1 MLRFNSSVDL
11 SVSAGYRL
19 DLTTQALRRI
29 AANVVD
35 IVRDDGVYFRAVHD
49 AGRTVA
55 LSVRTIRPGFLELRS
70 TARQAER
77 YVPLIEKMLGLH
89 AGARGWKRRAANFPW
104 LARLS
109 GALAGLRP
117 PRYPTLWEA
126 LAHAIVFQ
134 QISIHAAGAIM
145 RRTVEALSPELD
157 VEGVRMR
164 AFPTGEQ
171 FLEAGVDRLRR
182 CGLSLNK
189 AGHLCGCARAL
200 ADGRVSAAAIEE
212 LPTEDA
218 IALLT
223 TLPGIG
229 RWSASVVMLRGFGRL
244 DTFPRGDSGVARALR
259 ELSGDPGIDEDELL
273 SALGPVRGML
283 YFYLLLGRL
292 RNRSFEEG
300 DR

>member
-1 MLRFNSSVDL
+1 MSRFNSSVEVP
-11 SVSAGYRL
+11 VSAGYRL

-35 IVRDDGVYFRAVHD
+35 IVQDDGVYFRAVRD
-49 AGRTVA
+49 AGRTVI
-55 LSVRTIRPGFLELRS
+55 LSVSTIRPGLLELRTS
-70 TARQAER
+70 ARHSER
-77 YVPLIEKMLGLH
+77 YVPLIEKMLGVH
-89 AGARGWKRRAANFPW
+89 ADLRGWKRRAANFPW

-109 GALAGLRP
+109 QALAGLRP
-117 PRYPTLWEA
+117 PRYPSLWEA

-134 QISIHAAGAIM
+134 QISIHAAAAIM
-145 RRTVEALSPELD
+145 RRTVESLSPELEI
-157 VEGVRMR
+157 EGVRMR
-164 AFPTGEQ
+164 PFPSGEQ
-171 FLEAGVDRLRR
+171 FLRAGEERLRR
-182 CGLSLNK
+182 CGLSRNK
-189 AGHLCGCARAL
+189 VGHLLACARAV
-200 ADGRVSAAAIEE
+200 ASGQVSAAQIER
-212 LPTEDA
+212 LPTEEA

-223 TLPGIG
+223 ALQGIG

-259 ELSGDPGIDEDELL
+259 ELSGDRGIDEDELL

-292 RNRSFEEG
+292 RNRSSDGG